1 MVFSCIHTL
10 SASSILLSTSCFL
23 CRPVPFCSCFLGFCS
38 AFMSF
43 VPLSFVLTCFPCFLF
58 LFPSFCCS
66 FPCASFFWLPFPW
79 FCSLFILFILFP
91 SFCCFCLLCPSLRS
105 FFLPSVCC
113 FSVLLFLFLR
123 VPSFFPVSLALLL
136 PPLLFGP
143 FPPEPVSVVLLVRL
157 TFHLPCTT
165 RNAKS

>member
-1 MVFSCIHTL
+1 MHPHAQCLFYFTVHFML
-10 SASSILLSTSCFL
+10 SLSPCPVLFLFPWLL
-23 CRPVPFCSCFLGFCS
+23 S

-143 FPPEPVSVVLLVRL
+143 FTPEPVSVVFLLVPGL
-157 TFHLPCTT
+157 AFHLPCTT